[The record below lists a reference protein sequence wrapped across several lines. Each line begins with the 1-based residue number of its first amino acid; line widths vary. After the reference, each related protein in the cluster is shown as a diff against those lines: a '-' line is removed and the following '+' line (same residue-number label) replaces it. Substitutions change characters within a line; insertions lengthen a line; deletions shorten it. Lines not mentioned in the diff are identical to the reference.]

1 MCKNCN
7 IAIGTFY
14 NYFSSKDHLIR
25 EIFVSDWEKSIKIIE
40 KIKLS
45 DTTLKE
51 KIYNLYIELDKFIS
65 KYISTFYAL
74 SLKKGDGPSNH
85 FKIYNEISKLID
97 LEKQRGTIVNPLD
110 SNKLAQFIIYNFVC
124 LNQSNYMSF
133 EELYQILNL

>member
-14 NYFSSKDHLIR
+14 NYFSSKDYLVR

-51 KIYNLYIELDKFIS
+51 KIYN
-65 KYISTFYAL
+65 
-74 SLKKGDGPSNH
+74 
-85 FKIYNEISKLID
+85 
-97 LEKQRGTIVNPLD
+97 
-110 SNKLAQFIIYNFVC
+110 FVC
-124 LNQSNYMSF
+124 LNQNNYMSF